1 MIFHSFEF
9 LVFLPLV
16 FVLYY
21 AFEKRVQWQNALV
34 VASSMVFYGWWNWK
48 LLSLI
53 LSVTAVSFVSGLLI
67 ERFSER
73 RKTAKFICAVSVIL
87 ILSTLGVFK
96 YFNFF
101 VDNFA
106 LLLERF
112 GFYPDKVTL
121 HLVLPVGISFYTFQ
135 TVAYIVDVYRKNI
148 TASRN
153 IISFTAFISFF
164 PQLVAG
170 PIERAKDLLTQF
182 GESRRFDA
190 ARATDGLRQML
201 WGFFKKI
208 VVADTCAVLV
218 NPVFS
223 DYAYADGGT
232 LVYAAILFTIQIY
245 GDFSAYSD
253 IAVGTAKLLGIR
265 LSRNFDN
272 PYFSSS
278 IPEFWRRWHISLMS
292 WFRDYVYI
300 PLGGNRK
307 GKFRQLLNV
316 SIVFLTSGLWHGAN
330 WTFVAWGGY
339 NGLLFLPS
347 VMFNKSF
354 AKVNAWTDNLK
365 VLKVMKIIVTFAL
378 VVIGFTVFRSETI
391 GDAVNYFARIFDCGL
406 GEFFANPM
414 TIFIYVAVMLGVEW
428 YGRDY
433 DYGFRIV
440 GKVRSRFYRYAIYY
454 VMIVFILQK
463 ACEDIQFIYFQF

>member
-21 AFEKRVQWQNALV
+21 AFAKRVQWQNALV

-232 LVYAAILFTIQIY
+232 LAYAAILFTIQIY

-347 VMFNKSF
+347 VMFKKSF
-354 AKVNAWTDNLK
+354 AKVNAWTDSLK
-365 VLKVMKIIVTFAL
+365 ALKVMKIIVTFAL
-378 VVIGFTVFRSETI
+378 VVRKLLAMLLIILRGYLTVVWADSLLIR
-391 GDAVNYFARIFDCGL
+391 
-406 GEFFANPM
+406 
-414 TIFIYVAVMLGVEW
+414 
-428 YGRDY
+428 
-433 DYGFRIV
+433 
-440 GKVRSRFYRYAIYY
+440 
-454 VMIVFILQK
+454 
-463 ACEDIQFIYFQF
+463 

>member
-9 LVFLPLV
+9 LVFMPVV

-21 AFEKRVQWQNALV
+21 AFAKKVEWQNALV

-67 ERFSER
+67 EWFSDNR
-73 RKTAKFICAVSVIL
+73 RKAKAVCTIAVLL

-106 LLLERF
+106 MLLERF

-135 TVAYIVDVYRKNI
+135 TVAYMVDVYRKDI
-148 TASRN
+148 TASRD
-153 IISFTAFISFF
+153 IVSFTAFISFF

-170 PIERAKDLLTQF
+170 PIERARDLLTQF
-182 GESRRFDA
+182 GDSRRFDA

-218 NPVFS
+218 NPVFN
-223 DYAYADGGT
+223 DYTYADGGT

-245 GDFSAYSD
+245 GDFSGYSD
-253 IAVGTAKLLGIR
+253 IAVGTAKLFGIR

-316 SIVFLTSGLWHGAN
+316 SVCFLTSGLWHGAN

-347 VMFNKSF
+347 VLFKKQFS
-354 AKVNAWTDNLK
+354 KVNAWCDSFTVIRVVKTL
-365 VLKVMKIIVTFAL
+365 VTFGFI
-378 VVIGFTVFRSETI
+378 VIGFTVFRSESI
-391 GDAVNYFARIFDCGL
+391 GDAVIYFDRIFDNGL
-406 GEFFANPM
+406 GGFFANPM
-414 TIFIYVAVMLGVEW
+414 TIFIYVAVMLSIEW
-428 YGRDY
+428 YGKDY

-440 GKVRSRFYRYAIYY
+440 GMVRSRFFRYGIYY
-454 VMIVFILQK
+454 IMIIFILQK